1 MSYFKFTKLYA
12 FKTLYYIGIYQN
24 MKFAIKAGIIFFILI
39 LSVVILSQI
48 NFPSPNKKIEVIL
61 PNENFKTIK

>member
-1 MSYFKFTKLYA
+1 MSYFDFTKLYA
-12 FKTLYYIGIYQN
+12 FKTLFYKGIYHN

-39 LSVVILSQI
+39 LSIVVLSQI
-48 NFPSPNKKIEVIL
+48 DFPSPNKKIEVIL

>member
-1 MSYFKFTKLYA
+1 
-12 FKTLYYIGIYQN
+12 

-39 LSVVILSQI
+39 LSIVVLSQI
-48 NFPSPNKKIEVIL
+48 DFPSHNKKIEVIL